1 MGITHTR
8 TVTLPVV
15 DLDRARDFYTE
26 VLGFAVVADRTVGP
40 VRHLEVAPPGARTGF
55 ALSVAEQG
63 CGHGIVLESDD
74 VDGDCARLAAA
85 GVRVEE
91 PEDHPWGRQAGFTDP
106 DGNAFVLAGPVP
118 DGF

>member
-1 MGITHTR
+1 MGITHAR

-15 DLDRARDFYTE
+15 DLDRARDFYVE
-26 VLGFAVVADRTVGP
+26 VLGFTVVADRTVGP

-85 GVRVEE
+85 GVPVEE
-91 PEDHPWGRQAGFTDP
+91 PGDHPWGRQAAFTDP

-118 DGF
+118 EGY